1 MLNIFLRN
9 SFSILFVTIAL
20 TGCAREKERIAQ
32 FVIPSHA
39 IEAEVKDRNLPALVI
54 TNEAF
59 PDIIHRETLVTRKVE
74 EIGREVD
81 QLRIAISDAGN
92 RLLQLQVKNDAG
104 ASEYY
109 FLMASI
115 STELQSGST
124 PGNPNLQDK
133 WILAQ
138 NKLNSLAQSAGLLN
152 ALATDMSGLAS
163 RASYL
168 LEATQAAFSIS
179 GAVKEDHKKLSFVSD
194 RTTQNVALVNR
205 LLIRVNDE
213 IIRRTTYLRTERANL
228 QTLSLGIAN
237 GELYGQSMANSLFK
251 KAMEDGGKSSM
262 PTNITSPSSNA
273 ATSPTASLSS
283 RRPLVIIHFDRPN
296 VNYDQPMY
304 TAINKALEKY
314 PAARFDLVAV
324 SNMEGNPAQMMLSSI
339 EARKNGE
346 AVLRSLIQMGLP
358 LERIRLSAASSKDV
372 INSEVHIYLQ

>member
-9 SFSILFVTIAL
+9 GFSVLFIIVAL
-20 TGCAREKERIAQ
+20 NGCAREEENLMQ
-32 FVIPSHA
+32 FVIPPHV
-39 IEAEVKDRNLPALVI
+39 IEAEDRNLPALVI
-54 TNEAF
+54 TNESS
-59 PDIIHRETLVTRKVE
+59 PDIIHRETMVTRKAE
-74 EIGREVD
+74 EMNREVD
-81 QLRIAISDAGN
+81 QLQIATNNAND

-133 WILAQ
+133 WIVAQ
-138 NKLNSLAQSAGLLN
+138 DKLNTLAQSSGLLN
-152 ALATDMSGLAS
+152 TLATDLSGIAS

-168 LEATQAAFSIS
+168 LEATQASFSLS
-179 GAVKEDHKKLSFVSD
+179 GAVKEDHKKLEVVNN
-194 RTTQNVALVNR
+194 RNTQNIALINR

-251 KAMEDGGKSSM
+251 KAMGADEISSYNATT
-262 PTNITSPSSNA
+262 PPS
-273 ATSPTASLSS
+273 TSLSS

-296 VNYDQPMY
+296 VNFDQPMY
-304 TAINKALEKY
+304 SAINQALEKY

-324 SNMEGNPAQMMLSSI
+324 SNMDGNPAQMTLSSI

-346 AVLRSLIQMGLP
+346 AVLRSLVQMGLP
-358 LERIRLSAASSKDV
+358 LERIRMSAASSKDV
-372 INSEVHIYLQ
+372 VNSEVHIYLQ

>member
-1 MLNIFLRN
+1 MRN
-9 SFSILFVTIAL
+9 GFSILFIAAAL
-20 TGCAREKERIAQ
+20 GGCAREEERPAQ
-32 FVIPSHA
+32 SMVPAPVI
-39 IEAEVKDRNLPALVI
+39 EGEDRNLPALVV
-54 TNEAF
+54 TRESS
-59 PDIIHRETLVTRKVE
+59 PDIIHRETLVTRKADE
-74 EIGREVD
+74 MSREVD
-81 QLRIAISDAGN
+81 QLRIASSDAGD

-124 PGNPNLQDK
+124 PGNPNLQDQ
-133 WILAQ
+133 WIIAQ
-138 NKLNSLAQSAGLLN
+138 DKLNALAQSAGLLN
-152 ALATDMSGLAS
+152 ALATDLSGLAS

-179 GAVKEDHKKLSFVSD
+179 GAVKEDHKKLTAVSD
-194 RTTQNVALVNR
+194 KATQNIALINR
-205 LLIRVNDE
+205 LLTRVNDE
-213 IIRRTTYLRTERANL
+213 IVRRTTYLRTERANL

-237 GELYGQSMANSLFK
+237 GELYGQSMANSLFR
-251 KAMEDGGKSSM
+251 KAMEDGKFLSRHGD
-262 PTNITSPSSNA
+262 PSSFSGTPPA
-273 ATSPTASLSS
+273 ASLSS

-304 TAINKALEKY
+304 AAINQALEKY

-324 SNMEGNPAQMMLSSI
+324 SNMEGNPAQMALSSI

-346 AVLRSLIQMGLP
+346 AVLRSLVQMGLP
-358 LERIRLSAASSKDV
+358 LERIRLSAAGSKDV